1 MSKDEDKIKHSKRL
15 LKDENAIKKQ
25 IKKELK
31 KTLSLVSKLK
41 KSKLKNDQDSL
52 NNLYN
57 EVNETMNFVK
67 MMLGKNSEKEVEK
80 DL

>member
-1 MSKDEDKIKHSKRL
+1 MET
-15 LKDENAIKKQ
+15 NKKQ

-31 KTLSLVSKLK
+31 KTLNLVSKLK

-67 MMLGKNSEKEVEK
+67 TMLEKNSKKEVEK
-80 DL
+80 DLGTV

>member
-1 MSKDEDKIKHSKRL
+1 MET
-15 LKDENAIKKQ
+15 NKKQ
-25 IKKELK
+25 IQKELK
-31 KTLSLVSKLK
+31 KTLNLVSKLK

-67 MMLGKNSEKEVEK
+67 TMLEKNSKKEVKK
-80 DL
+80 DLGTV

>member
-1 MSKDEDKIKHSKRL
+1 MST
-15 LKDENAIKKQ
+15 NKKQ

-31 KTLSLVSKLK
+31 KTLNLVSKLK
-41 KSKLKNDQDSL
+41 KSKLNNDQDSL

-67 MMLGKNSEKEVEK
+67 MMLEKNSKKEVKK
-80 DL
+80 DLETL

>member
-1 MSKDEDKIKHSKRL
+1 MET
-15 LKDENAIKKQ
+15 NKKQ

-31 KTLSLVSKLK
+31 KTLNLVSKLK

>member
-1 MSKDEDKIKHSKRL
+1 METS
-15 LKDENAIKKQ
+15 KKQ

-31 KTLSLVSKLK
+31 KTLNLVSKLK

-67 MMLGKNSEKEVEK
+67 IMLGKNSEKEIEK

>member
-1 MSKDEDKIKHSKRL
+1 METS
-15 LKDENAIKKQ
+15 KKQ

-31 KTLSLVSKLK
+31 KTLNLVSKLK
-41 KSKLKNDQDSL
+41 KSKLKNDQDTL

>member
-1 MSKDEDKIKHSKRL
+1 METS
-15 LKDENAIKKQ
+15 KKQ

-31 KTLSLVSKLK
+31 KTLNLVSKLK
-41 KSKLKNDQDSL
+41 KSKLKNDQDTL

-67 MMLGKNSEKEVEK
+67 MMLGKNSEKEVQK
-80 DL
+80 DLETL

>member
-1 MSKDEDKIKHSKRL
+1 MET
-15 LKDENAIKKQ
+15 NKKQ

-31 KTLSLVSKLK
+31 KTLNLVSKLK

-57 EVNETMNFVK
+57 EVNKTMNFVK

>member
-1 MSKDEDKIKHSKRL
+1 METS
-15 LKDENAIKKQ
+15 KKQ

-31 KTLSLVSKLK
+31 KTLNLVSKLK
-41 KSKLKNDQDSL
+41 KSKLKNDQDRL

-67 MMLGKNSEKEVEK
+67 IMLGKNSEKEIEK